1 MNAKRIVTIIVVLV
15 VLVGGGFALR
25 SFLSTRAAD
34 QLTGSLSTETAKIGA
49 LEAVVGATGTV
60 RAKQSAVLTW
70 QTTGTVESVDVS
82 LGEQVEEGVV
92 LASLKQSSLPQTV
105 ILAQADLVSAQNAL
119 EDLLDSFNP
128 LSLATAE
135 KAVYEAEQALE
146 DAQDHWDTINWVGS
160 KEEINL
166 AEYKMQQAWED
177 YSDAKAELDKIGD
190 EDSRKYKMQKI
201 VTDQLYD
208 DYAEMIYS
216 YNYYTGNTVTE
227 LERSIAQQDLE
238 IAKQQLVDAQE
249 ALTKSQSG
257 PADDDVAAAEARVAA
272 AQASVEMAWIDTPF
286 GGTITNVDIAPG
298 DKVSAGTSAFR
309 LDDLSSL
316 LVNVNVSE
324 VDINRVEV
332 GQPVTL
338 NFDAILDVDYQGE
351 VIEVSPVGTDNQ
363 GVVNFEVTIEI
374 SDPDTRVK
382 PGMTA
387 AVNIVVSQLEDVLLV
402 PNRAVRV
409 VEGERVVY
417 VMDNGEMKMAKITLG
432 ASSDSYSQV
441 VDGNLVEGDEIILN
455 PPTDFFSQDG
465 PPAFVRN

>member
-1 MNAKRIVTIIVVLV
+1 MKVKRIVTIVVVLV
-15 VLVGGGFALR
+15 VLVGGGLGLR
-25 SFLSTRAAD
+25 SFMSARAAE
-34 QLTGSLSTETAKIGA
+34 QLTSSLTTEIARVGS

-60 RAKQSAVLTW
+60 RAKQSATLTW
-70 QTTGTVESVDVS
+70 QTTGTVESVDVT
-82 LGEQVEEGVV
+82 LGDQVDAGEM
-92 LASLKQSSLPQTV
+92 LASLKQSSLPQSV

-119 EDLLDSFNP
+119 DDLRSSFNP
-128 LSLATAE
+128 LSVATAE
-135 KAVYEAEQALE
+135 KAVYEAEQAVE
-146 DAQDHWDTINWVGS
+146 DAQDYWDQINWVGS
-160 KEEINL
+160 QEEINL

-190 EDSRKYKMQKI
+190 EESRKYRMQKA

-208 DYAEMIYS
+208 DYAEMLYS
-216 YNYYTGNTVTE
+216 YNYYTGNTVTD

-238 IAKQQLVDAQE
+238 IAKQQLLDAQDE
-249 ALTKSQSG
+249 LVKAQAG
-257 PADDDVAAAEARVAA
+257 PAADDVSAAEARVAA
-272 AQASVEMAWIDTPF
+272 AQASVEMAWIDSPF
-286 GGTITNVDIAPG
+286 AGTITNVNIAPG

-316 LVNVNVSE
+316 LVTVDVSE
-324 VDINRVEV
+324 VDINRVAV

-374 SDPDTRVK
+374 SDPDARVK

-387 AVNIVVSQLEDVLLV
+387 AVNIVVSQLENVLLV

-409 VEGERVVY
+409 VDGDRVVY
-417 VMDNGEMKMAKITLG
+417 VMVNGEMKTARITLG
-432 ASSDSYSQV
+432 ASSDSYSEV
-441 VDGNLVEGDEIILN
+441 VEGDLMEGDAIILN
-455 PPTDFFSQDG
+455 PPTEIFSQNG